1 MSFAED
7 NNLDLDPEFLGLCP
21 YGSDYDRDSEILN
34 EGIEFIAI
42 PAWRMKDGELIAIKD
57 MDTSHIKHCIKMIY
71 ESNGIWRHQYLRYFE
86 AELRRRK
93 YLPEPPKVI
102 YIDL

>member
-42 PAWRMKDGELIAIKD
+42 PA
-57 MDTSHIKHCIKMIY
+57 
-71 ESNGIWRHQYLRYFE
+71 
-86 AELRRRK
+86 
-93 YLPEPPKVI
+93 
-102 YIDL
+102 